1 MIFNPKKIARQDI
14 LSLVPYQGR
23 PEKKGPEDQLI
34 CLDFNESPFAGV
46 DINRYPGAK
55 VRTLN
60 ARLSELYKVDQDQL
74 LISLGSDEGI
84 NTIIRAFCEAKEDS
98 ILICPPT
105 FAMYEISATIQGAT
119 TLSVPVGKS
128 LVVDFSAIQTAL
140 KTSPKTKVVF
150 LCSPQN
156 PTGSTLPFDK
166 ITSLAQNNQN
176 SLIVVDEAYQEFS
189 LEPSLINAIQKY
201 PNIVVLRTLSKAW
214 GLAGARIGVIL
225 GNNEVI
231 SILKKIMPPYGIPSV
246 SADAALES
254 LTPAGI
260 SRVQR
265 EISLTVSERNRL
277 AIALKKHPEVK
288 KIYPSQSNFLLIKVK
303 DADAFEKHLF
313 ERRIIVRNLN
323 QSLEGC
329 LRISAGTVAEN
340 NLLLAALDLKTPLI
354 PQRTGE
360 VERTSKETSIF
371 ASVNLDQAHPI
382 DISTGI
388 GFFDHMLEQLSK
400 HSMISIT
407 LKCQGDLKIDAHHT
421 VEDCMI
427 TLGEAFRA
435 ALGDKRGIGRY
446 GFSVPMDETR
456 ADVLID
462 LSGRGVSKFFC
473 QFEGAMLGELPTEMI
488 SHAISSFAE
497 SLKAAIHVD
506 VAGDND
512 HHKAEG
518 IFKGLAKALKLATKV
533 EGNDLPST
541 KGML

>member
-1 MIFNPKKIARQDI
+1 MTFDPTKIARQDI

-23 PEKKGPEDQLI
+23 PEGKGPEDSLI

-46 DINRYPGAK
+46 DINRYPGSSI
-55 VRTLN
+55 RILYT
-60 ARLSELYKVDQDQL
+60 RLSELYKVKQDQL

-105 FAMYEISATIQGAT
+105 FAMYEISATIQGAR
-119 TLSVPVGKS
+119 TLSVPVGEN
-128 LVVDFSAIQTAL
+128 LIVDFNAIQ
-140 KTSPKTKVVF
+140 KTLNNSPKTKVVF

-156 PTGSTLPFDK
+156 PTGSALPFNK

-176 SLIVVDEAYQEFS
+176 RLVVIDEAYQEFS
-189 LEPSLINAIQKY
+189 KEPSLISAVEKY

-214 GLAGARIGVIL
+214 GLAGGRIGVIL

-231 SILKKIMPPYGIPSV
+231 SILKKIVLPYGIPSV
-246 SADAALES
+246 SADVALKR

-260 SRVQR
+260 SRVQK
-265 EISLTVSERNRL
+265 EIASTVSERKRL
-277 AIALKKHPEVK
+277 AKVLKKHPEVE

-303 DADAFEKHLF
+303 DANALEKHLLAN
-313 ERRIIVRNLN
+313 RIIVRNFN
-323 QSLEGC
+323 HSIEGC
-329 LRISAGTVAEN
+329 LRISAGTVVEN
-340 NLLLAALDLKTPLI
+340 NLLLSALNLEPVVTPE
-354 PQRTGE
+354 RKGE
-360 VERTSKETSIF
+360 VERTSNETSIF
-371 ASVNLDQAHPI
+371 ASVNLDKAYPM

-388 GFFDHMLEQLSK
+388 GFFDHMLAQLSK
-400 HSMISIT
+400 HSEIAIV
-407 LKCQGDLKIDAHHT
+407 LKCQGDLEIDPHHT

-427 TLGEAFRA
+427 TLGQAFRT
-435 ALGDKRGIGRY
+435 ALGDKCGIGRY

-462 LSGRGVSKFFC
+462 LSGRGLSRFSCK
-473 QFEGAMLGELPTEMI
+473 FEGEMLGELPTEMI
-488 SHAISSFAE
+488 SHAVASFAE
-497 SLKAAIHVD
+497 SLRAAIHVD
-506 VAGDND
+506 VVGDND

-518 IFKGLAKALKLATKV
+518 IFKGLAKSLKLATKV
-533 EGNDLPST
+533 EGDVLPST